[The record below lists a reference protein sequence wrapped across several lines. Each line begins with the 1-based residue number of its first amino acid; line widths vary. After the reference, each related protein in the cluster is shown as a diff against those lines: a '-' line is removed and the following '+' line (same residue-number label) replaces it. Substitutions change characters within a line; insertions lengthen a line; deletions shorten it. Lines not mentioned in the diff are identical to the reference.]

1 MTLPAIFQ
9 KQNEKVTVSR
19 LKKTYSIASQGFL
32 SAVND
37 NGFIDNWDLIEFNSD
52 TGAENLLKNLIP
64 YFKFTKVCG
73 SQRGCLADIVY
84 KDISGKDSGYGDK
97 SDIYAKAR
105 LSDGTFFYVQ
115 VTNPDCSSILYSGKP
130 GICGG
135 LYIDINGT
143 GKPNQYGVDLFVFH
157 IAKNGLL
164 IPGGD
169 TSVIRENHTFEYNC
183 LNKITNNFIAGGGCT
198 AWVLYNEN
206 MDYLHCNDLSWN
218 GKHSCKQKSRK

>member
-105 LSDGTFFYVQ
+105 LSDGTFFMFKLRTRTV
-115 VTNPDCSSILYSGKP
+115 VVFFIPENPGFVAGYIL
-130 GICGG
+130 I
-135 LYIDINGT
+135 
-143 GKPNQYGVDLFVFH
+143 
-157 IAKNGLL
+157 
-164 IPGGD
+164 
-169 TSVIRENHTFEYNC
+169 
-183 LNKITNNFIAGGGCT
+183 
-198 AWVLYNEN
+198 
-206 MDYLHCNDLSWN
+206 
-218 GKHSCKQKSRK
+218 